1 MQFEKILLDEFD
13 ACIDAKQFNELYE
26 IDVMLFAEFAAM
38 QLYGLIFH
46 DE

>member
-1 MQFEKILLDEFD
+1 MQFEKMLLDKFD

-26 IDVMLFAEFAAM
+26 IDVMLFAAM
-38 QLYGLIFH
+38 QLYGLICH

>member
-1 MQFEKILLDEFD
+1 MQFEKILLDEF
-13 ACIDAKQFNELYE
+13 DAKQFNELYE
-26 IDVMLFAEFAAM
+26 IDVMLFAEFSAM